1 MSGAPAGQRHPLLR
15 MIAARLGIGVFT
27 LFVISTLIF
36 LAISLLPGDIAQQV
50 LGQSATPETVAA
62 FRRELGLDQPLFW
75 RYLDWIGGV
84 LHGDFGQSLANGR
97 PVAALLAARLGNT
110 MFLAAYAALIAVP
123 LAVTLGLL
131 SALWRGRMFDRIT
144 NVLTLSAISLP
155 EFLIA
160 YILMFLLA
168 VRMGWFPSIADPGA
182 SPGFGEM
189 LNRTFLP
196 AITLVLVVTAHMM
209 RMTRAAVV
217 NVMGNPYVTMARLK
231 GASRWRVVTRHALP
245 NALAPIVNVVALN
258 IAWLITGV
266 VIVEVVFVY
275 PGLGQLMVDSVTN
288 RDIPVVQACALIFAA
303 VYILLN
309 LLADV
314 VAIAAN
320 PRLLHPR

>member
-1 MSGAPAGQRHPLLR
+1 MSADARPHHPLAR
-15 MIAARLGIGVFT
+15 MIVARLGIGVFT
-27 LFVISTLIF
+27 LFVISVLIF
-36 LAISLLPGDIAQQV
+36 LAVSLLPGDIAQQV

-62 FRRELGLDQPLFW
+62 FRRELGLDQPLAW
-75 RYLDWIGGV
+75 RYLGWIGGV
-84 LHGDFGQSLANGR
+84 LQGDFGASLANGR
-97 PVAALLAARLGNT
+97 PVAELLAARLGNT

-131 SALWRGRMFDRIT
+131 SALWRGRLFDRVS
-144 NVLTLSAISLP
+144 NMLTLSAISLP
-155 EFLIA
+155 EFFIA
-160 YILMFLLA
+160 YLLMFWLSIRL
-168 VRMGWFPSIADPGA
+168 GWFPSIADPGPD
-182 SPGFGEM
+182 PGLGER
-189 LNRTFLP
+189 LGRAFLP

-217 NVMGNPYVTMARLK
+217 NVMGSPYVTMARLK

-245 NALAPIVNVVALN
+245 NAVAPIVNVVALN

>member
-1 MSGAPAGQRHPLLR
+1 MSGAPAKRRRPIRR
-15 MIAARLGIGVFT
+15 MVLGRLGIGLFT
-27 LFVISTLIF
+27 LLVISVLIF
-36 LAISLLPGDIAQQV
+36 LSVSLLPGDIAQQV

-62 FRRELGLDQPLFW
+62 FRRELGLDQPLVW

-97 PVAALLAARLGNT
+97 PVAEILGSRLGNT
-110 MFLAAYAALIAVP
+110 MFLAAYAGVIAVP
-123 LAVTLGLL
+123 FAVCLGLL
-131 SALWRGRMFDRIT
+131 AALWRGRWFDRVANIA
-144 NVLTLSAISLP
+144 TLSAISFP
-155 EFLIA
+155 EFFIA
-160 YILMFLLA
+160 YILMFFLS
-168 VRMGWFPSIADPGA
+168 VRLGWFPSIADPGA
-182 SPGFGEM
+182 DPSFGDM
-189 LNRTFLP
+189 IGRAFLP

-217 NVMGNPYVTMARLK
+217 NVLGAPYITMARLK
-231 GASRWRVVTRHALP
+231 GVSRWRVVTRHALP
-245 NALAPIVNVVALN
+245 NALAPIVNVIALN

-314 VAIAAN
+314 LAIATN

>member
-1 MSGAPAGQRHPLLR
+1 MSGGAERGRNPLLR
-15 MIAARLGIGVFT
+15 MIVTRLGIGLFT
-27 LFVISTLIF
+27 LLVISVLIF

-62 FRRELGLDQPLFW
+62 FRRELGLDQPLLW
-75 RYLDWIGGV
+75 RYLDWVGGV
-84 LHGDFGQSLANGR
+84 LHGDFGRSLASGR
-97 PVAALLAARLGNT
+97 PVAELLSARLGNT
-110 MFLAAYAALIAVP
+110 LFLAAYAAAISVP
-123 LAVTLGLL
+123 LAITLGLL
-131 SALWRGRMFDRIT
+131 SALWRGRAFDRIA

-155 EFLIA
+155 EFFIA
-160 YILMFLLA
+160 YILMFWLSIRL
-168 VRMGWFPSIADPGA
+168 GLFPSIADPGPA
-182 SPGFGEM
+182 PDLAERLS
-189 LNRTFLP
+189 RAFLP
-196 AITLVLVVTAHMM
+196 ALTLVLVVTAHMM

-217 NVMGNPYVTMARLK
+217 NVMGSPYITMAWLK
-231 GASRWRVVTRHALP
+231 GVSRWRAVTHHALP